1 MSSVPPN
8 PSEAS
13 LVRTIESDDVG
24 SVTLIVFDDRKDS
37 RVVVDGGTD
46 TWEFVVNEEV
56 AYSRWEHGELPEWME
71 SALSQI
77 GIRAIRAGE
86 ANA

>member
-8 PSEAS
+8 PSDAS
-13 LVRTIESDDVG
+13 YVRTIEAEDVG
-24 SVTLIVFDDRKDS
+24 AVTLIVFDNETDS
-37 RVVVDGGTD
+37 RVVVDESSD
-46 TWEFVVNEEV
+46 TWEFVVNDEV
-56 AYSRWEHGELPEWME
+56 AYSRWEHGELPDWME